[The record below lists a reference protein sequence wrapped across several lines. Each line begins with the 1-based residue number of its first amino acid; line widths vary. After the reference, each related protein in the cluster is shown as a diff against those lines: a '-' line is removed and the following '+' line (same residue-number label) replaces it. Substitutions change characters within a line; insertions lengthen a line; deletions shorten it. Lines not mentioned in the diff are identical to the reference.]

1 MLLKLIVLIIYM
13 KQSKLFGKTIYE
25 VPKDE
30 VAKNA
35 QLLIRGGFVDKLMAG
50 VYYYLPLGK
59 RVLSKIEN
67 IIREEMNVIG
77 SQEILMSA
85 LQKKEDWQKTGR
97 WDIDVMMKVQT
108 NLDKEFGLGWTH
120 EEAVTPLAQ
129 KYVKSYKDFPFSLY
143 QIQNKFRNEKR
154 AKSGILRGREF
165 VMKDMYSFHTTEEDL
180 NAFYLEAKEAYLKV
194 FERVGLRDKTYY
206 TYASGGDFC
215 KYSHEFQTLTDAGED
230 NIYIC
235 DKCNIAINEEVLED
249 LEKKCPECSN
259 GELRQEKAIET
270 GNIFK
275 LMNRYSDPFNFN
287 YQDSDGAEKPVLMGC
302 YGLGPSRL
310 MGTIVEILSDEHGIV
325 WPKEIAPF
333 AVHLVSIGNGEIVVS
348 KAEEIYKILQDKKIE
363 VLFDDRGESAG
374 VKLKDSDLI
383 GIPLRIVVSAKT
395 LEQNAVEM
403 KKRNEEKVEIIKLDE
418 LQKYLEENL

>member
-1 MLLKLIVLIIYM
+1 M

-30 VAKNA
+30 VSKNA

-67 IIREEMNVIG
+67 IVREEMNAIG
-77 SQEILMSA
+77 GQEILMSA
-85 LQKKEDWQKTGR
+85 LQKKEDWQTTGR

-120 EEAVTPLAQ
+120 EEAVTPLAK
-129 KYVKSYKDFPFSLY
+129 KYVRSYKDFPFSLY
-143 QIQNKFRNEKR
+143 QIQTKFRNEKR

-165 VMKDMYSFHTTEEDL
+165 VMKDLYSFHTSEESLDE
-180 NAFYLEAKEAYLKV
+180 FYLQAKDAYSKV
-194 FERVGLRDKTYY
+194 FKRVGLGDKTYF
-206 TYASGGDFC
+206 TYASGGDFS

-230 NIYIC
+230 NIHIC
-235 DKCNIAINEEVLED
+235 DKCGIAINEEVVEELD
-249 LEKKCPECSN
+249 GKCPECGSSD
-259 GELRQEKAIET
+259 LHVEKAVEV

-275 LMNRYSDPFNFN
+275 LKNRFTDPFNFKFL
-287 YQDSDGAEKPVLMGC
+287 DSDGKEKTVMMGC
-302 YGLGPSRL
+302 YGIGPSRL
-310 MGTIVEILSDEHGIV
+310 MGTVVEILSDEKGVV
-325 WPKEIAPF
+325 WPKEIAPYQI
-333 AVHLVSIGNGEIVVS
+333 HLVSLGNSDEVKN
-348 KAEEIYKILQDKKIE
+348 KAEEIYNDLQQQKVE

-383 GIPLRIVVSAKT
+383 GIPLRVVVSAKT
-395 LEQNAVEM
+395 LGQDGVEI
-403 KKRNEEKVEIIKLDE
+403 KKRSEEGFEIIKLGD
-418 LQKYLEENL
+418 LQHYLKNFI

>member
-1 MLLKLIVLIIYM
+1 MR
-13 KQSKLFGKTIYE
+13 QSKLFGKTIYE

-30 VAKNA
+30 VSKNA
-35 QLLIRGGFVDKLMAG
+35 QLLIRGGYVDKLMAG
-50 VYYYLPLGK
+50 VYYYLPLGW

-67 IIREEMNVIG
+67 IIREEMNSIG

-85 LQKKEDWQKTGR
+85 LQKKEDWVKTGR
-97 WDIDVMMKVQT
+97 WDIDVMMKVET

-143 QIQNKFRNEKR
+143 QVQNKFRNEKR

-165 VMKDMYSFHTTEEDL
+165 VMKDMYSFHTSEEDL
-180 NAFYLEAKEAYLKV
+180 DRFYKEATDAYFRV
-194 FERVGLRDKTYY
+194 FERTGLRDKTYF
-206 TYASGGDFC
+206 TYASGGAFC

-230 NIYIC
+230 KIYIC
-235 DKCNIAINEEVLED
+235 DKCGIAINEEVLED
-249 LEKKCPECSN
+249 LEKKCPTCGSS
-259 GELRQEKAIET
+259 ELRQEKAIET

-275 LMNRYSDPFNFN
+275 LMNRYSDSFNFN
-287 YQDSDGAEKPVLMGC
+287 FQDNEGKEKPVLMGC

-310 MGTIVEILSDEHGIV
+310 MGTVAEILSDERGIV
-325 WPKEIAPF
+325 WPKEIAPYQ
-333 AVHLVSIGNGEIVVS
+333 VHLVSLGNSDEVKTKGE
-348 KAEEIYKILQDKKIE
+348 ELYKMLQEQKID
-363 VLFDDRGESAG
+363 VLFDDREESAG

-395 LEQNAVEM
+395 LEKNSFET
-403 KKRNEEKVEIIKLDE
+403 KKRGEENFEIIELNN
-418 LQKYLEENL
+418 LQKYLSENL

>member
-1 MLLKLIVLIIYM
+1 M

-30 VAKNA
+30 VSKNA

-67 IIREEMNVIG
+67 IIREEMNAVG

-85 LQKKEDWQKTGR
+85 LQKKEDWVKTGR
-97 WDIDVMMKVQT
+97 WDVDVMMKVEN
-108 NLDKEFGLGWTH
+108 NLDKEFGLGWSH

-143 QIQNKFRNEKR
+143 QIQTKFRSEKR

-165 VMKDMYSFHTTEEDL
+165 LMKDMYSFHTEENDL
-180 NAFYLEAKEAYLKV
+180 DGFYMDVKDAYFKV
-194 FERVGLRDKTYY
+194 FERTGLRDKTYF

-230 NIYIC
+230 NIHIC
-235 DKCNIAINEEVLED
+235 NKCGIAINEEIIED
-249 LEKKCPECSN
+249 LAGKCPECGG
-259 GELRQEKAIET
+259 GELRVEKAVET

-275 LMNRYSDPFNFN
+275 LMNRYTEPFNFKF
-287 YQDSDGAEKPVLMGC
+287 QDSDGKEKNVIMGC
-302 YGLGPSRL
+302 YGIGLSRL
-310 MGTIVEILSDEHGIV
+310 MGTVVEVLSDERGIV
-325 WPKEIAPF
+325 WPKEIAPYQI
-333 AVHLVSIGNGEIVVS
+333 HLVSLGNSEEVKN
-348 KAEEIYKILQDKKIE
+348 KAEEIYDDLQKQKIE
-363 VLFDDRGESAG
+363 VLFDDREESAG

-383 GIPLRIVVSAKT
+383 GIPLRVVVSAKT
-395 LEQNAVEM
+395 LEKNAVEI
-403 KKRNEEKVEIIKLDE
+403 KKRVEKDFEIIEMDKF
-418 LQKYLEENL
+418 QKYLAENL